1 MNRLSIFTAA
11 TIVAT
16 LASPFFGKNSQAFS
30 QEKYDYGIEILIK
43 TGLNGSSTDPAQ
55 DANVTITAL
64 DIDMDIQ
71 SQTVPLT
78 SGMAFFSNAYTDI
91 PSALFT
97 TIKYDFKINGD
108 KLGVNIPNVVSAT
121 IYNEVGQTLYS
132 QKFNGY
138 SPVAVPSR
146 LLHCADEKTFVEFVD
161 KDGESYVLRKFNLDK
176 GFGFHKSG
184 NWETTFLEQQDG
196 SKVEIGGKGK
206 ATTRYEV
213 KIVPNDGSNMEKT
226 EIDTIDV
233 LLQDGRQT
241 FEMYNLEKVRNEHV
255 YSGNV
260 SMIDVNNPSTL
271 TPLAYAD
278 MQVCRQNADGTFE
291 VISEFQADAFGDYE
305 TPRIPVQD
313 SVCVRIKKEDGQG
326 PVHLTTLKYN
336 ETTKEYEDTG
346 WFSAKLVNTTPRTQ
360 YGGTD
365 GTGLIGQG
373 KYKGVTDVN
382 FAILGRITDHPDA
395 QAAVDEQNALD
406 VLGVIDDMTLETLD
420 ARVATQGK
428 TRGNLSFKPW
438 REGHAGTI
446 YLGYLNA
453 TQQDSIRSWGNE
465 FARLYGK
472 DNFNDLYTEVADS
485 TQANVI
491 VEEGSNVFKGY
502 ETYNSS
508 EVNTGYSYEA
518 ITSGGRA
525 FVSMGEKPTKKE
537 IFSRPNWDS
546 TGYFSASSATA
557 QEFTL
562 LDWIFKPMF
571 MTLDEQRGIKGV
583 QSNLMN
589 YISLPYD
596 EAIKNLKEK

>member
-1 MNRLSIFTAA
+1 MNKLSIFTATMIA
-11 TIVAT
+11 IT
-16 LASPFFGKNSQAFS
+16 LASPFFGKNSQVFS
-30 QEKYDYGIEILIK
+30 QEKYDYDIELLFD
-43 TGLNGSSTDPAQ
+43 TRVDVGEPAQ

-71 SQTVPLT
+71 SQTKPLDANGKVLFT
-78 SGMAFFSNAYTDI
+78 NAYTDI

-97 TIKYDFKINGD
+97 TIKYDFKINGEN
-108 KLGVNIPNVVSAT
+108 LGVNIPNVVSAN
-121 IYNEVGQTLYS
+121 IYNEVGQMIYS

-138 SPVAVPSR
+138 SPVSVPSR
-146 LLHCADEKTFVEFVD
+146 LVNMADEKTFVEFKD
-161 KDGESYVLRKFNLDK
+161 KDGESYVLRKISSGTDL
-176 GFGFHKSG
+176 GFAWAG
-184 NWETTFLEQQDG
+184 NWEKTFIQTKDG
-196 SKVEIGGKGK
+196 SKVEVGKGK
-206 ATTRYEV
+206 ASTRYEI

-241 FEMYNLEKVRNEHV
+241 FEMYDLEKVRNEHV

-278 MQVCRQNADGTFE
+278 MQVCRQTADGTFE

-326 PVHLTTLKYN
+326 PIHLTTLKYN

-346 WFSAKLVNTTPRTQ
+346 WFSAKLVNTTPRTK

-406 VLGVIDDMTLETLD
+406 ELGVIDDMTLETLD

-438 REGHAGTI
+438 REGNAGTI

-502 ETYNSS
+502 ETNNSS
-508 EVNTGYSYEA
+508 EVNTGYKYEI
-518 ITSGGRA
+518 ITTGGRT

-571 MTLDEQRGIKGV
+571 MTLDEQRGSKGV
-583 QSNLMN
+583 QSKLYDYTN
-589 YISLPYD
+589 LPYD
-596 EAIKNLKEK
+596 VDVKENQK